1 MLKSKD
7 LILNEIRNNNLSI
20 DSLYIEENNQ
30 LEKIIDSNNLHE
42 LRSCSKLLI
51 ALAVGIAIDKGLLNL
66 EENIASYFDKYII
79 NNKNRN
85 KIAKWTLRT
94 LLTHTTGYD
103 KMLMS
108 QKQIVENNLDTNNL
122 LEYILNIDIE
132 NEPNSTVVYNNVEPF
147 LISVLFRE
155 KLNID
160 ILEFVKINIFN
171 KLEIIDYKWEKYGEY
186 CPGCTGLYLT
196 PNDFHKIAKLVLNN
210 GKYNDNQIVS
220 SSWIEKMCKKQV
232 DTPYMVKKERLFPK
246 NGIGYY
252 TFISNDGFVFRDGTN
267 GQYVIM
273 NKNKNLL
280 ITIMS
285 SEKEMNKITEIF
297 RNIIM

>member
-1 MLKSKD
+1 MLNSKD
-7 LILNEIRNNNLSI
+7 LILNEIRKNNLSI

-122 LEYILNIDIE
+122 LDYVLNFDIE

-147 LISVLFRE
+147 LISVIFKE
-155 KLNID
+155 KLQID
-160 ILEFVKINIFN
+160 ILDFIKKNIFE
-171 KLEIIDYKWEKYGEY
+171 KLQIIDYKWEKYGKY
-186 CPGCTGLYLT
+186 CSGCTGLYLT
-196 PNDFHKIAKLVLNN
+196 PNDFYKIAKLVLDN
-210 GKYNDNQIVS
+210 GKYNNSIIVS
-220 SSWIEKMCKKQV
+220 SSWIEEMCKIQV

-252 TFISNDGFVFRDGTN
+252 TFISNDGFIFRDGTN
-267 GQYVIM
+267 GQYIIM

>member
-1 MLKSKD
+1 MLNNKE
-7 LILNEIRNNNLSI
+7 LILDEIKKNNLLI

-51 ALAVGIAIDKGLLNL
+51 ALAIGIAIDKGLLNL
-66 EENIASYFDKYII
+66 DENVAFYFDKYVT

-108 QKQIVENNLDTNNL
+108 QKQIIENNLDTNNL
-122 LEYILNIDIE
+122 LEYVLNFDVE

-147 LISVLFRE
+147 LVSALFRE

-160 ILEFVKINIFN
+160 ILEFIKINIFN
-171 KLEIIDYKWEKYGEY
+171 KLEIIDYKWERYGKY

-196 PNDFHKIAKLVLNN
+196 PNDFYKIGKLVLNN
-210 GKYNDNQIVS
+210 GRYNNVQIVP
-220 SSWIEKMCKKQV
+220 SSWIEEMCKIQFN
-232 DTPYMVKKERLFPK
+232 TPYMIKKERLFPK

-267 GQYVIM
+267 GQYIIL
-273 NKNKNLL
+273 NKDKNLL

-297 RNIIM
+297 RNIII